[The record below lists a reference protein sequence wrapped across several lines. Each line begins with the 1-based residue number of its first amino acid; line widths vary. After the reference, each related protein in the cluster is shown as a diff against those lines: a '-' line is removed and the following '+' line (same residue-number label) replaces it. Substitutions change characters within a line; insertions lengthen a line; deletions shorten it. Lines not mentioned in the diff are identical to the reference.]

1 MLSSK
6 TDEWETPDD
15 LFNLLNQEFNFAIDL
30 AATKEN
36 SKCGDNFLGPGSLI
50 AEDSLHFDWDY
61 EGFTDRNLWLNP
73 PYSRGL
79 QDKFVNKCL
88 NLPNSCNG
96 HLNVR
101 VVALLPVR
109 TATKR
114 WQAIA
119 KKASFVYFLRKR
131 LKFKTNDPTQKV
143 TSAPFDSAIVGFNFD
158 DSYIRNLIYTRNKL
172 DEVSYLIDSFQHIY
186 EEYSY

>member
-6 TDEWETPDD
+6 TDEWETPDE
-15 LFNLLNQEFNFAIDL
+15 LYNILNNQFNFAIDL

-36 SKCGDNFLGPGSLI
+36 SKCGNYFLGPGSQI
-50 AEDSLHFDWDY
+50 AEDSLRFDWDY

-96 HLNVR
+96 QFNVR

-131 LKFKTNDPTQKV
+131 LKFKTNDTTQKV

-158 DSYIRNLIYTRNKL
+158 DDYISSHILSNNTLN
-172 DEVSYLIDSFQHIY
+172 EVGYLIDSFSHIHA
-186 EEYSY
+186 EAF